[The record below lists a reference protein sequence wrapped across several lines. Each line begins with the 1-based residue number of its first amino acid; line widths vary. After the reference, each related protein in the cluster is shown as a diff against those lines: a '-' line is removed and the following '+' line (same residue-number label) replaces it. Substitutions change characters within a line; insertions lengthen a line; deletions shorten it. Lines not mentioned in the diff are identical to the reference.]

1 MSGNINSVFALLALL
16 CFVHHSYQCT
26 PKLDYKPPTIAE
38 LTQKAPIV
46 VRGFVVN
53 KGQDI
58 NRYKVCL
65 YISHVY
71 KGVGV
76 KSYICVSG
84 FGSTSL
90 CLSNPGYGI
99 EYLFFLN
106 RKRNRK
112 LGTGFTARYDSIYS
126 ASQVFGRNSEDGIRD
141 GKCCPRTLKSK
152 NFYFTTK
159 TSTYSTA
166 ARKTYQYFV

>member
-1 MSGNINSVFALLALL
+1 MSGTINSVFALLL
-16 CFVHHSYQCT
+16 CFVHHSYQCS
-26 PKLDYKPPTIAE
+26 PGPDYKPPTIAE

-53 KGQDI
+53 KGEDI
-58 NRYKVCL
+58 NLYKACL

-84 FGSTSL
+84 FGSTAA
-90 CLSNPGYGI
+90 CLSDPSYGR

-112 LGTGFTARYDSIYS
+112 LGTGYAARYDSIHS
-126 ASQVFGRNSEDGIRD
+126 ATQVFEKNSEDGIRD
-141 GKCCPRTLKSK
+141 GKCCPHTLKSK
-152 NFYFTTK
+152 NFFFTSK
-159 TSTYSTA
+159 TLTYSTA
-166 ARKTYQYFV
+166 ARKTCQYFV